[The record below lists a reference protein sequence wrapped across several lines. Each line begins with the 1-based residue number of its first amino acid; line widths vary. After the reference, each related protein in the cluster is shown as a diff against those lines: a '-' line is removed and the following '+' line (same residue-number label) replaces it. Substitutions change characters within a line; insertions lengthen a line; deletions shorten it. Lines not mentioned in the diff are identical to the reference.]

1 MTPDPSPIVPRVTR
15 RTFLGGTA
23 AVMTAGAAGTMT
35 AGAALAAPAAA
46 TAFRRAEVT
55 EQRRRAVVIGSGF
68 GGAIAAMHL
77 GRAGVD
83 TLVLERG
90 IRWPTG
96 PNAETFPRMLSPDQR
111 SAWLQPHP
119 VMTGAPPAVFPPFTG
134 LMERIPG
141 NGMDILCGAGVG
153 GGSLVYHGMTMQP
166 DGENFARCV
175 SSRIDYERMDSVYYP
190 RVARMLRIATIPDDL
205 LNSPQYR
212 SSRRFVEMADAQGL
226 HTFRVPMPIDWEFA
240 RRELRGE
247 MRPSYTNGDVIYG
260 VNNGGKFSV
269 DVTYLAEAEATG
281 RVEVA
286 PLHRVADIER
296 GGDGS
301 WVVHCDRIG
310 RDGAVLERK
319 RIVSDALFLGAGS
332 PGTTRLL
339 VKARAKNLIP
349 DLPDA
354 VGTGW
359 GNNGDRIFMVTRA
372 TDSPGAWQGGPACVG
387 VKDWDNPAGALT
399 IVLGPVPF
407 PLDLHTTSVIGYGVV
422 DGRGIWHYDPGRDD
436 AVLTWDQAFD
446 RDLTNAIRARIEQI
460 VGAGFGVS
468 AIDVNAFDT
477 NTFHPL
483 GGVPFGSVCDDVGR
497 VHGQRGLYVL
507 DGSRIPGSTGACNPS
522 MTIAALA
529 EHSMD
534 TLVAHDLGT
543 VF

>member
-1 MTPDPSPIVPRVTR
+1 MIADSNSTTTRVSR
-15 RTFLGGTA
+15 RAFLGGA
-23 AVMTAGAAGTMT
+23 
-35 AGAALAAPAAA
+35 AAA
-46 TAFRRAEVT
+46 TVATTAAAISAPAGAQPRPVT
-55 EQRRRAVVIGSGF
+55 EERRRAVVIGSGF
-68 GGAIAAMHL
+68 GGAIAALHL

-83 TLVLERG
+83 TVVLERG

-166 DGENFARCV
+166 NGENFAKCV
-175 SSRIDYERMDSVYYP
+175 SPRIDYEQMASEYYP
-190 RVARMLRIATIPDDL
+190 RVARTLRIATIPDDL
-205 LNSPQYR
+205 LNSPQYS

-226 HTFRVPMPIDWEFA
+226 HSFRVPMPIDWEFA

-269 DVTYLAEAEATG
+269 DVTYLAAAEATG
-281 RVEVA
+281 KVEVA
-286 PLHRVADIER
+286 PLHRVNDIER
-296 GGDGS
+296 GADGT
-301 WVVHCDRIG
+301 WIVHCDRIG
-310 RDGAVLERK
+310 RDGTVLERK
-319 RIVSDALFLGAGS
+319 RVASDALFLGAGS

-339 VKARAKNLIP
+339 VKARAKNAIP
-349 DLPDA
+349 DLPDG

-372 TDSPGAWQGGPACVG
+372 LDSPGAWQGGPACVG

-422 DGRGIWHYDPGRDD
+422 EGLGSWHYDSARDD
-436 AVLTWDQAFD
+436 AVLTWNQAYD
-446 RDLTNAIRARIEQI
+446 RGLTDAIRARIEQI

-483 GGVPFGSVCDDVGR
+483 GGAPFETVCDDAGR

-507 DGSRIPGSTGACNPS
+507 DGARIPGSTGACNPS

-529 EHSMD
+529 EYSMD
-534 TLVAHDLGT
+534 LLVAHDVDT